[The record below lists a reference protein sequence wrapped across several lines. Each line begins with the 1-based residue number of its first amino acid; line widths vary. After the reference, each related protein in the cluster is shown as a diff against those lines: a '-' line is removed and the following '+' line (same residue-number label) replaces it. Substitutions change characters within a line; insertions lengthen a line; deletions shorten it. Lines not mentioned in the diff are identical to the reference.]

1 MRCPHFEIIK
11 IGVYDSMGR
20 KGAVGDIK
28 ERLVSSYE
36 FEFYTTDCPGGRS
49 SEGVLY
55 PARKNGCTLFKPGQ
69 KQRMIVPYKC
79 YYMNLVTQD
88 PELCHLLDHLSV
100 FFVLTDM
107 DEVMALFHRILAV
120 ESRDTLAGRME
131 IQSCVCKILGSLEK
145 YGHPPRTSERN
156 VLRHQQTLM
165 MADQYI
171 RDHVSEDLSLAMLAK
186 LCNLD
191 PTYFHKLYTA
201 AFGRTPAQQVLS
213 QRILAAKKDLLITDL
228 PLEEIAARCG
238 FSSQTYFCYQFKRVV
253 GKTPGQYRVFM
264 RSR

>member
-11 IGVYDSMGR
+11 FGIYDSMAR
-20 KGAVGDIK
+20 KDAVSETK

-36 FEFYTTDCPGGRS
+36 FEFYMADCPGGIFT
-49 SEGVLY
+49 EGKLY
-55 PARKNGCTLFKPGQ
+55 PAKRGGCSLFKPGQ
-69 KQRMIVPYKC
+69 KQRMVVPYRC

-88 PELCHLLDHLSV
+88 QELCHLLDHLPV
-100 FFVLTDM
+100 FFMLADADAV
-107 DEVMALFHRILAV
+107 VRLFHKMLAV

-131 IQSCVCKILGSLEK
+131 IQSCVCRILGLLEQ
-145 YGHPPRTSERN
+145 YGQPTISADRN
-156 VLRHQQTLM
+156 VQRHRATLL

-171 RDHVSEDLSLAMLAK
+171 REHIAEDLSLASLAK

-201 AFGRTPAQQVLS
+201 AFGRTPAQRVLS

-253 GKTPGQYRVFM
+253 GRTPGQYRVFM